1 MVSDAR
7 VRKFLQTPFEVEYL
21 IFSICKRGK
30 KVFWLEHEADISEM
44 PADWFLI
51 FARGKTTNM
60 SLLLSAFL
68 NFPSSFR
75 NSGSHPSQYSKPQAS
90 LIPKLTAM

>member
-1 MVSDAR
+1 M
-7 VRKFLQTPFEVEYL
+7 
-21 IFSICKRGK
+21 FSIRKRGK

-68 NFPSSFR
+68 NFPCHHFEIVGVIPHSTQP
-75 NSGSHPSQYSKPQAS
+75 PSLSDTKTDSYVAEAVKIVFCQVKSRAETS
-90 LIPKLTAM
+90 